1 MLWLLL
7 AMLLLALPGCDKLE
21 DSDLTAEAIV
31 GRWAFTYKT
40 SQQLDFEL
48 SYKFVTFLA
57 DGTCTLSYQDGQL
70 SGSYRASEAVIRIEG
85 TLEDG
90 KNQVMLWKVV
100 SMSPYTIVTDYDLQL
115 PDGRLVDVRVTLER
129 L

>member
-1 MLWLLL
+1 MLLL
-7 AMLLLALPGCDKLE
+7 AMPSCDKLE

-48 SYKFVTFLA
+48 SYKYVTFLA
-57 DGTCTLSYQDGQL
+57 DGTCTLAYQDGQL
-70 SGSYRASEAVIRIEG
+70 NGTYRASEAVIRIEG
-85 TLEDG
+85 ALDDG
-90 KNQVMLWKVV
+90 KEQVMLWKVV
-100 SMSPYTIVTDYDLQL
+100 SMSPYQIVTDYDLQL
-115 PDGRLVDVRVTLER
+115 NDGKHVDVRVTLDR

>member
-1 MLWLLL
+1 M
-7 AMLLLALPGCDKLE
+7 PSCDKLE
-21 DSDLTAEAIV
+21 DCDLTAEAIV

-48 SYKFVTFLA
+48 SYKYVTFLA
-57 DGTCTLSYQDGQL
+57 DGTCTLAYQDGHL
-70 SGSYRASEAVIRIEG
+70 DGTYRASEAVIRIEG

-90 KNQVMLWKVV
+90 QKQVMLWKVV

-115 PDGRLVDVRVTLER
+115 NDGQIVDVRVTLER